1 MKKIEHNEIQSLEKR
16 FDKHLE
22 IYAQNGKELARVAT
36 NQEWLMRFFW
46 LLMTPLAGGMIY
58 IIFNLK

>member
-1 MKKIEHNEIQSLEKR
+1 MKKQETTALKTLEDR

-22 IYAQNGKELARVAT
+22 IYAENGKELARVAT
-36 NQEWLMRFFW
+36 NQEWLMKFFW

-58 IIFNLK
+58 IILNLQ

>member
-1 MKKIEHNEIQSLEKR
+1 MKREEHNEVQDLKVR

-22 IYAQNGKELARVAT
+22 IYAANGKELARVAT

-46 LLMTPLAGGMIY
+46 LLMTPIVASLVY
-58 IIFNLK
+58 IVMNLK